1 MSIRELSGYETSKEF
16 YDLFF
21 KRESKLTIR
30 EYLENSYC
38 DDIALLNLKEDTYK
52 MKYHVGGKY
61 FTPVTDGKYSSL
73 FDFTS
78 ESVIHPDD
86 KELYLKMMS
95 PDKVLDNLH
104 NSETPNFFFF
114 HFRCRLR
121 DGSWRWVEEAVLTG
135 EENGFKEGEIGIY
148 VFDIHNTIIRKRGE
162 VADDANMF
170 SNDID
175 DVTGLPI
182 AKSFENKAIV
192 FFQQKNYS
200 NYCVISIDIE
210 HFKLFDEWYGREN
223 GDYLL
228 AKIGRDINEYIEK
241 HGGIAGYFGQ
251 DDFSL
256 LVIYDQ
262 KAISELYDKI
272 KCSIAA
278 FGITTGFN
286 CAMGICLLKDAT
298 NISDALDKASVAEFR
313 AKHENK
319 NRIQIYDIASHNKE
333 EEDYHV
339 MLNFMDALKNDE
351 ITFYLQPQCRI
362 STGRIVGA
370 EALARWVKKDGTII
384 PPGVFVPVLE
394 KYGFITDLDKHIW
407 EKVCQMIAAWLEK
420 GNTPLPISLNVSRID
435 IYNLDIPAYFDA
447 LVKKYNIPPSLIKIE
462 ITESAYVDTTVAVG
476 DLVNKLRDLGFL
488 ILMDDF
494 GSGYSSLNML
504 SSLKV
509 DAIKLDALFLNIE
522 KNENYSKAIH
532 ILESV
537 VNMAKQI
544 ALPVIVEG
552 VETQQQKEF
561 LEELGC
567 RYVQGYFFYK
577 PMPIGDFEK
586 LILDENN
593 VDLRGFVVKANEQF
607 KVREFMDENIYS
619 DTMLNSILGPVAFY
633 SWNGK
638 VVDIVRYNQQFYET
652 VNVPD
657 FMTRLN
663 NIEQYMPED
672 DIPIIHKAL
681 DEAKRNKLTGS
692 QAVLHFYKT
701 DGTLTTYVMR
711 YYYLGE
717 KEGTSRYYGSANNV
731 SALADLEEKFR
742 LITNYASSTIIFMRR
757 RDNDWKF
764 EVVAHGLEAATGFTK
779 EGFEARLNDKT
790 LYKQLDKKTAEHM
803 KEILNKCFSEKK
815 HFALR
820 YDFINAK
827 KNKIKIELVADPVLG
842 KTGNVEFLISMRL
855 AQ

>member
-1 MSIRELSGYETSKEF
+1 M
-16 YDLFF
+16 
-21 KRESKLTIR
+21 
-30 EYLENSYC
+30 
-38 DDIALLNLKEDTYK
+38 
-52 MKYHVGGKY
+52 
-61 FTPVTDGKYSSL
+61 
-73 FDFTS
+73 
-78 ESVIHPDD
+78 
-86 KELYLKMMS
+86 
-95 PDKVLDNLH
+95 
-104 NSETPNFFFF
+104 
-114 HFRCRLR
+114 
-121 DGSWRWVEEAVLTG
+121 
-135 EENGFKEGEIGIY
+135 
-148 VFDIHNTIIRKRGE
+148 
-162 VADDANMF
+162 
-170 SNDID
+170 
-175 DVTGLPI
+175 
-182 AKSFENKAIV
+182 
-192 FFQQKNYS
+192 
-200 NYCVISIDIE
+200 
-210 HFKLFDEWYGREN
+210 
-223 GDYLL
+223 
-228 AKIGRDINEYIEK
+228 
-241 HGGIAGYFGQ
+241 
-251 DDFSL
+251 
-256 LVIYDQ
+256 
-262 KAISELYDKI
+262 
-272 KCSIAA
+272 
-278 FGITTGFN
+278 
-286 CAMGICLLKDAT
+286 
-298 NISDALDKASVAEFR
+298 
-313 AKHENK
+313 
-319 NRIQIYDIASHNKE
+319 
-333 EEDYHV
+333 
-339 MLNFMDALKNDE
+339 
-351 ITFYLQPQCRI
+351 
-362 STGRIVGA
+362 
-370 EALARWVKKDGTII
+370 
-384 PPGVFVPVLE
+384 
-394 KYGFITDLDKHIW
+394 
-407 EKVCQMIAAWLEK
+407 
-420 GNTPLPISLNVSRID
+420 
-435 IYNLDIPAYFDA
+435 
-447 LVKKYNIPPSLIKIE
+447 
-462 ITESAYVDTTVAVG
+462 AVG
-476 DLVNKLRDLGFL
+476 DLVNKLRDLGFVV
-488 ILMDDF
+488 LMDDF

-619 DTMLNSILGPVAFY
+619 DTMLNIILGPVAFY

-638 VVDIVRYNQQFYET
+638 TVDIVRYNQQFYET
-652 VNVPD
+652 VDVPD
-657 FMTRLN
+657 FVTRLV

-681 DEAKRNKLTGS
+681 DEAKANKLTGS

-790 LYKQLDKKTAEHM
+790 LYKQLDKKTAEYM
-803 KEILNKCFSEKK
+803 KEILNKSFVEKK
-815 HFALR
+815 HFAMR

-827 KNKIKIELVADPVLG
+827 KNKIKIELVADPVFG
-842 KTGNVEFLISMRL
+842 KTSNVEFLITMRL